1 MKSERS
7 IGIFMLVG
15 SLFCLTVAADKYY
28 SAVVTAN
35 ALTEELP
42 EIELDSVGIPTVSL
56 VCGTLGVTLF
66 VASVISIAKSFQPA
80 EPEALKA
87 E

>member
-1 MKSERS
+1 
-7 IGIFMLVG
+7 MLVG

-42 EIELDSVGIPTVSL
+42 KIELDSVGIPTVSL

-66 VASVISIAKSFQPA
+66 VASVILIAKSFQPA
-80 EPEALKA
+80 EPEASKA